1 MSRFSESQFSE
12 VTHEYA
18 NNRARRVAVYNRF
31 LQPILDGTC
40 VAFTL
45 RSDAKSDR
53 FSIPKFWITEAN
65 RIGKKIESYL
75 HADRKHVIF
84 CLKDK

>member
-1 MSRFSESQFSE
+1 MSRFSESQFKVVDE
-12 VTHEYA
+12 DFA
-18 NNRARRVAVYNRF
+18 KDKARRVAPYNRF
-31 LQPILDGTC
+31 LQLILDGEF

-45 RSDAKSDR
+45 RGNGKSDR
-53 FSIPKFWITEAN
+53 FSIPKFWNTEAN

>member
-40 VAFTL
+40 GAFTL

-53 FSIPKFWITEAN
+53 FSIPKSWNVEA
-65 RIGKKIESYL
+65 RKKGKKIVSYL
-75 HADRKHVIF
+75 HADRKEII
-84 CLKDK
+84 LKAEKL